1 MNKFKESTMSK
12 HLTQMLLALFILGGA
27 SIGVAGCEQDGPA
40 ENIGES
46 IDEGVEETQDEIDD
60 NT

>member
-40 ENIGES
+40 ENIGEA